1 MINLSTN
8 KHRRVKQNISYLKMC
23 KVSNVLKLITFIACA
38 IGFLEISWHLL
49 MDFLS
54 GSTIV
59 SSNYI
64 KMNPNET
71 LLSPSILICNQT
83 GFKSSQISTNLED
96 YLNNTIEYG
105 DLFVDFGFMNQN
117 YVPRT
122 IDKIRPIYT
131 PYKGRCFV
139 FEPSI
144 KVSSFLTRNH

>member
-49 MDFLS
+49 MDFSS

-64 KMNPNET
+64 KMNPDET
-71 LLSPSILICNQT
+71 LLSPTILICNQT
-83 GFKSSQISTNLED
+83 GFKSSEINTDLED
-96 YLNNTIEYG
+96 YLNNTIDAD
-105 DLFVDFGFMNQN
+105 DLFVDMGFVNQN
-117 YVPRT
+117 YMPL
-122 IDKIRPIYT
+122 IMDKIRPIYT
-131 PYKGRCFV
+131 PYKGRCFI

-144 KVSSFLTRNH
+144 KVS

>member
-49 MDFLS
+49 MDFSS

-64 KMNPNET
+64 KMNPDET
-71 LLSPSILICNQT
+71 LLSPTILICNQT
-83 GFKSSQISTNLED
+83 GFKSSEINTDLED
-96 YLNNTIEYG
+96 YLNNTIDAD
-105 DLFVDFGFMNQN
+105 DLFVDLGFINQN
-117 YVPRT
+117 YMPL
-122 IDKIRPIYT
+122 IMDKIRPIYT
-131 PYKGRCFV
+131 PYKGRCFI
-139 FEPSI
+139 FDPSI
-144 KVSSFLTRNH
+144 KVS

>member
-1 MINLSTN
+1 MIDLSTN

-23 KVSNVLKLITFIACA
+23 TVSNVLKLITFIACA

-64 KMNPNET
+64 KMNPDET
-71 LLSPSILICNQT
+71 LLSPTILICNQT
-83 GFKSSQISTNLED
+83 GFKSSEINTDLED
-96 YLNNTIEYG
+96 YLNNTIDAD
-105 DLFVDFGFMNQN
+105 DLFVDMGFVNQN
-117 YVPRT
+117 YMPL
-122 IDKIRPIYT
+122 IMDKIRPIYT
-131 PYKGRCFV
+131 PYKGRCFI

-144 KVSSFLTRNH
+144 KVS

>member
-49 MDFLS
+49 MDFSS

-64 KMNPNET
+64 KMNPDET
-71 LLSPSILICNQT
+71 LLSPTILICNQT
-83 GFKSSQISTNLED
+83 GFKSSEINTNLED
-96 YLNNTIEYG
+96 YLNNTIDAD
-105 DLFVDFGFMNQN
+105 DLFIDMGFVNQN
-117 YVPRT
+117 YMPL
-122 IDKIRPIYT
+122 IIHKIRSIYT

-144 KVSSFLTRNH
+144 KVS